1 MLAQA
6 RRDDPAVAAG
16 RRHSLRALSA
26 HTRLE
31 PRSLAAPVSARPPRL
46 VSHVRGPPCQRT
58 ATVASIIV
66 PSELNRKGG
75 GVASA
80 RASASRMLAWG
91 ALLGGAPTPLR
102 LPRSCLAAAPCPPP
116 RALTLATPALHAPCT
131 HCHAPCHAPCHTP
144 CQGRWARCSSRRC
157 RCSPSSRPSPRCSAR
172 RACRPCWAR
181 SCSSSTGSPSSARAS
196 WSARR
201 ASRRSPASRCLAPP
215 PRTHAPPGPP
225 GRKTARRAL
234 RASRPAPRWATTR
247 RVTRGEHATR
257 GGRITRGGRARGS
270 RCAAAGWQVLATV
283 ALIAALRLAP
293 PGLNSVWACFFLFNG
308 IRFFNVVRFHFFTGP
323 LVAKNAR

>member
-1 MLAQA
+1 M
-6 RRDDPAVAAG
+6 PG
-16 RRHSLRALSA
+16 ALGA
-26 HTRLE
+26 LQ
-31 PRSLAAPVSARPPRL
+31 LAALPLLAVFTPIAEVQRAAR
-46 VSHVRGPPCQRT
+46 
-58 ATVASIIV
+58 V
-66 PSELNRKGG
+66 PSMLGAVLQLINGITFIGE
-75 GVASA
+75 GVMVGTQSFAP
-80 RASASRMLAWG
+80 LAG
-91 ALLGGAPTPLR
+91 FQV
-102 LPRSCLAAAPCPPP
+102 PR
-116 RALTLATPALHAPCT
+116 
-131 HCHAPCHAPCHTP
+131 
-144 CQGRWARCSSRRC
+144 
-157 RCSPSSRPSPRCSAR
+157 
-172 RACRPCWAR
+172 
-181 SCSSSTGSPSSARAS
+181 
-196 WSARR
+196 
-201 ASRRSPASRCLAPP
+201 PP